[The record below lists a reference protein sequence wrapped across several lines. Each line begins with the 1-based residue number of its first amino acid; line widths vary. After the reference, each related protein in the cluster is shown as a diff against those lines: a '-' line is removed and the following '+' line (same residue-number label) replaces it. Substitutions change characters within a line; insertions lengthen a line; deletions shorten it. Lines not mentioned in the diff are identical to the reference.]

1 MENQIPSQ
9 VEKNHLSWVLD
20 QGVLCKIGAV
30 ILFGYLLLAVMF
42 YFLVGEQLH
51 LRKSKENIEMV
62 SANSGS
68 IELVDG
74 SEVHQVF
81 INEIQRL
88 TSMSVSWGT
97 YGRNNSG
104 TIFVELYNL
113 NSNEQLLYQE
123 LSAAEIT
130 DGLVSTFV
138 FENPKEGLVGDS
150 MLLRLSANSKPGCA
164 VSPLMNTA
172 ASEDSFSLSL
182 NGQPA
187 LGMLCFSVQGE
198 EYIWTGLHYWKFVVA
213 GALLIIC
220 YLRSIV
226 HNAKKGKISAL
237 LTAIAALQ
245 KYRFLIRQ
253 LVSRDFKSKY
263 KRSILGILWSFLN
276 PLLTM
281 IVQYLVFSSLF
292 RFDTAYY
299 PVYLLCGIV
308 MFNYFSEACGMTLSS
323 IVGNASL
330 ITKVYVPKYIYPLTR
345 VMSSF
350 NNLLIS
356 LMPLFIVALV
366 SGLYPTTAWLLLPYV
381 LLCLAGFCLGLG
393 MLLAAAMVF
402 FRDIQFLWGIF
413 SMIWMYM
420 TPIFYPESILPPNV
434 AIILKGNPM
443 YYFIKF
449 VRTCVIEGISPEP
462 LMYAQCALF
471 AVGAL
476 LVGAFVF
483 KKTQDRFVLYL

>member
-1 MENQIPSQ
+1 MGNKCSLRQNTLRKASILLVLAYSF
-9 VEKNHLSWVLD
+9 LS
-20 QGVLCKIGAV
+20 V
-30 ILFGYLLLAVMF
+30 IF
-42 YFLVGEQLH
+42 YFLAGEQLH
-51 LRKSKENIEMV
+51 VRKSRENIEMI

-68 IELVDG
+68 IELVAG
-74 SEVHQVF
+74 SQVEQVF
-81 INEIQRL
+81 INKIQRL
-88 TSMSVSWGT
+88 KSVSVIWGT
-97 YGRNNSG
+97 YGRSNSG
-104 TIFVELYNL
+104 EIFVDLYDL
-113 NSNEQLLYQE
+113 RSNTQILHQE

-130 DGLVSTFV
+130 EGLVSTFALD
-138 FENPKEGLVGDS
+138 NPKEGLVGAS
-150 MLLRLSANSKPGCA
+150 MLLRITADSSPGSA

-172 ASEDSFSLSL
+172 ASGDGFVLSL
-182 NGQPA
+182 NGQSA
-187 LGMLCFSVQGE
+187 RGMLCFSAQGE
-198 EYIWTGLHYWKFVVA
+198 EYIWTGLHYWKFVA
-213 GALLIIC
+213 GGAILLAC
-220 YLRSIV
+220 YLGITLYNVKR
-226 HNAKKGKISAL
+226 GKTPVL
-237 LTAIAALQ
+237 LSTVVAMQ

-263 KRSILGILWSFLN
+263 KRSVLGILWSFLN

-281 IVQYLVFSSLF
+281 FVQYMVFSNLF
-292 RFDTAYY
+292 KSDMLYY
-299 PVYLLCGIV
+299 PVYLLSGIV

-356 LMPLFIVALV
+356 LIPLLIVALA
-366 SGLYPTTAWLLLPYV
+366 SGLYPTKAYLLLPFV
-381 LLCLAGFCLGLG
+381 LVCLAAFCLGLG

-402 FRDIQFLWGIF
+402 FRDIQFLWGII
-413 SMIWMYM
+413 SMIWMYL

-434 AIILKGNPM
+434 AIFLKGNPM

-449 VRTCVIEGISPEP
+449 VRTCVIDGVSPEP
-462 LMYAQCALF
+462 IMYVQCALF
-471 AVGAL
+471 AMGAL

>member
-1 MENQIPSQ
+1 MKLNQRNAT
-9 VEKNHLSWVLD
+9 EDK
-20 QGVLCKIGAV
+20 
-30 ILFGYLLLAVMF
+30 YLLNQNVWWRASILLVLAYLFLSVVF
-42 YFLVGEQLH
+42 YFLAGEQLH
-51 LRKSKENIEMV
+51 LRKSRENIEMV

-68 IELVDG
+68 IELVYG
-74 SEVHQVF
+74 SQVEQVF
-81 INEIQRL
+81 INKIQRFQ
-88 TSMSVSWGT
+88 SISIAWGT
-97 YGRNNSG
+97 YGRSNSG
-104 TIFVELYNL
+104 TIFVDLYDLHTNT
-113 NSNEQLLYQE
+113 QLLHQE

-130 DGLVSTFV
+130 EGYMSTV
-138 FENPKEGLVGDS
+138 AFENPMEGLVGLPL
-150 MLLRLSANSKPGCA
+150 LLRITADSSPGSA

-172 ASEDSFSLSL
+172 ASEDGFALSL
-182 NGQPA
+182 NGKSA
-187 LGMLCFSVQGE
+187 LGMLCFSAQGE
-198 EYIWTGLHYWKFVVA
+198 EYIWTGLHYWKFVA
-213 GALLIIC
+213 GGALLLVC
-220 YLRSIV
+220 YLGIMLYNVKR
-226 HNAKKGKISAL
+226 GKTPVL
-237 LTAIAALQ
+237 FTAVAALQ

-281 IVQYLVFSSLF
+281 MVQYLVFSNLF
-292 RFDTAYY
+292 RFDTPYY

-356 LMPLFIVALV
+356 LIPLFIVALV
-366 SGLYPTTAWLLLPYV
+366 SGLYPTKAWLLLPFV
-381 LLCLAGFCLGLG
+381 LLCLAAFCLGLG

-402 FRDIQFLWGIF
+402 FRDIQFLWGII
-413 SMIWMYM
+413 SMIWMYL
-420 TPIFYPESILPPNV
+420 TPIFYPESILPPSV
-434 AIILKGNPM
+434 VILLKGNPM

-449 VRTCVIEGISPEP
+449 VRTCVIEGVSPEP
-462 LMYAQCALF
+462 IMYVFCALF
-471 AVGAL
+471 AMAAL
-476 LVGAFVF
+476 LMGAFVF